1 MNERKLILD
10 LITGALAIMVFAFL
24 WVGLLIGRKSV
35 NWENNY
41 EGVAY
46 IFMCLLLTLV
56 TTAYVINAY
65 FWFTEHIIYI
75 P

>member
-1 MNERKLILD
+1 MERKLILD
-10 LITGALAIMVFAFL
+10 LITGALVVMVLAFV
-24 WVGLLIGRKSV
+24 WVALLIGRKAV
-35 NWENNY
+35 DWDNNH

-46 IFMCLLLTLV
+46 VFMCLIV
-56 TTAYVINAY
+56 AVATTACVVKAY

>member
-10 LITGALAIMVFAFL
+10 LLTGALAIMVFAFL

-35 NWENNY
+35 NWDNNY

-46 IFMCLLLTLV
+46 IFMCLLMTV
-56 TTAYVINAY
+56 ATVAVVVKAW

>member
-1 MNERKLILD
+1 MERKLILD
-10 LITGALAIMVFAFL
+10 LLTGAMAVMVFAFL

-35 NWENNY
+35 NWDNNQ

-46 IFMCLLLTLV
+46 IFMCLLMAFATATCLV
-56 TTAYVINAY
+56 SAY

>member
-1 MNERKLILD
+1 MERKLILD
-10 LITGALAIMVFAFL
+10 LLTGAMAIMVFAFL
-24 WVGLLIGRKSV
+24 WVGILIGRKSV
-35 NWENNY
+35 NWENNH

-46 IFMCLLLTLV
+46 IFMCLLLAV
-56 TTAYVINAY
+56 ATTACVLNAY

>member
-10 LITGALAIMVFAFL
+10 LITGALAVMVFGFL
-24 WVGLLIGRKSV
+24 WVGLLIVRKSV

-41 EGVAY
+41 EGVGY
-46 IFMCLLLTLV
+46 IFMCLLLTLA
-56 TTAYVINAY
+56 TTACVINAY

>member
-10 LITGALAIMVFAFL
+10 LLTGALTIMVFAFL

-35 NWENNY
+35 NWDNNY

-46 IFMCLLLTLV
+46 IFMCLLLGV
-56 TTAYVINAY
+56 ATTACVVNAY

>member
-1 MNERKLILD
+1 MERKLILD
-10 LITGALAIMVFAFL
+10 LITGAMAIMVFAFL
-24 WVGLLIGRKSV
+24 WVGILIGRKSV
-35 NWENNY
+35 NWENNH

-46 IFMCLLLTLV
+46 IFMCLLLAV
-56 TTAYVINAY
+56 ATTACVLNAY

>member
-1 MNERKLILD
+1 MERQLILD
-10 LITGALAIMVFAFL
+10 LFNGAMAVLVFAFL
-24 WVGLLIGRKSV
+24 WVGILIARKHV

-41 EGVAY
+41 ESVAY
-46 IFMCLLLTLV
+46 IFMCLLVALATV
-56 TTAYVINAY
+56 ACTVNAY

>member
-1 MNERKLILD
+1 MERKLILD
-10 LITGALAIMVFAFL
+10 LLTGALAIMVFAFL
-24 WVGLLIGRKSV
+24 WVGILVSRKNV

-46 IFMCLLLTLV
+46 IFMCLLLAV
-56 TTAYVINAY
+56 ATTACVLNAY

>member
-1 MNERKLILD
+1 MERKLILD
-10 LITGALAIMVFAFL
+10 LLTGALGIMVFAFL
-24 WVGLLIGRKSV
+24 WVGILIGRKSV
-35 NWENNY
+35 NWDNNY

-46 IFMCLLLTLV
+46 IFMCLLMALA
-56 TTAYVINAY
+56 TTACTVNAY

>member
-1 MNERKLILD
+1 MERKLILD
-10 LITGALAIMVFAFL
+10 LLTGALAIMVFGFL
-24 WVGLLIGRKSV
+24 WVGILVSRKHV

-41 EGVAY
+41 EGVGY
-46 IFMCLLLTLV
+46 IFMCLLLALA
-56 TTAYVINAY
+56 TTAYVLNAY

>member
-1 MNERKLILD
+1 MERKLILD
-10 LITGALAIMVFAFL
+10 LITGALAVMVFAFL
-24 WVGLLIGRKSV
+24 WVGLLIGRKAV
-35 NWENNY
+35 DWDNNY

-46 IFMCLLLTLV
+46 IFMCLMV
-56 TTAYVINAY
+56 AVATTAGVVNAY

>member
-1 MNERKLILD
+1 MERKLILD
-10 LITGALAIMVFAFL
+10 LLTGALAIMVFAFL
-24 WVGLLIGRKSV
+24 WVGILVSRKQV

-46 IFMCLLLTLV
+46 IFMCLLLAV
-56 TTAYVINAY
+56 ATTACVINAY

>member
-10 LITGALAIMVFAFL
+10 LLTGALTIMVFAFL

-35 NWENNY
+35 NWDNNY
-41 EGVAY
+41 EGVGY
-46 IFMCLLLTLV
+46 IFMILLLGV
-56 TTAYVINAY
+56 ATTACIVNAY